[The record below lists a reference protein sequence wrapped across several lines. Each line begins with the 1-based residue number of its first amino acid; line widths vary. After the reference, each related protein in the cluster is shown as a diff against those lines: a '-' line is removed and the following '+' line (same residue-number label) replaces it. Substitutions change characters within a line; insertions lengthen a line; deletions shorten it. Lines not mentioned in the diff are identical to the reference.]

1 MRIAI
6 DVVPLMKPKAGIA
19 SYIFYLLSQ
28 FIKNAPENDYYL
40 CDMLWG
46 QRFYNLI
53 GRKKD
58 LPNMIRFLENMSRIA
73 FPLQITA
80 RIAYMWYAKMIREAV
95 RVEEMD
101 LFFGPSFKGIF
112 RKAFKT
118 VITIHDMSHEYY
130 PETVNQII
138 LNALKKELPQTAQN
152 AHAIIAVSQNTKK
165 DILKFLK
172 IPENKV
178 KVIYHGVDEQF
189 RPINDKE
196 LLDVIKKKYDLPP
209 RFILYVGAIQPR
221 KNISGIIRAYR
232 ILRKDPNFKHHLVMA
247 GGVGWK
253 NKDIYRLVEELG
265 LKNQIKF
272 SSYIETTDLPA
283 IYNLSEVFVFP
294 SFYEGFG
301 FPVLESMACG
311 VPVITS
317 NVSSLPEIGGNAVV
331 YVNPHSVEEIADAV
345 RMVLSDEAL
354 RNRCTLEGLER
365 AKLFTWEK
373 CGNETLKTFE
383 EALKR

>member
-6 DVVPLMKPKAGIA
+6 DIVPLMKLKTGIA
-19 SYIFYLLSQ
+19 CYIENLISQ
-28 FIKNAPENDYYL
+28 FIKIAPENDYYL

-53 GRKKD
+53 GRKEN
-58 LPNMIRFLENMSRIA
+58 LPNMIGFLENMSRIA

-80 RIAYMWYAKMIREAV
+80 RIAFTCYAKMIREAV

-112 RKAFKT
+112 RKDLKT
-118 VITIHDMSHEYY
+118 VVTIHDMSHEYY
-130 PETVNQII
+130 PEAVNQII
-138 LNALKKELPQTAQN
+138 LSALKKELPKTAQS
-152 AHAIIAVSQNTKK
+152 AHAIIAGSQNTKK
-165 DILKFLK
+165 DILKFLN
-172 IPENKV
+172 IPDNKV
-178 KVIYHGVDEQF
+178 KVIYHGVDKQF

-196 LLDVIKKKYDLPP
+196 LLDVIKKKYDLPR
-209 RFILYVGAIQPR
+209 RFILYIGAIQPR
-221 KNISGIIRAYR
+221 KNISGIIRAYGV
-232 ILRKDPNFKHHLVMA
+232 LRKDPSFEHHLVMA

-272 SSYIETTDLPA
+272 LSYIEDTDLPA
-283 IYNLSEVFVFP
+283 IYNLSEAFVFP

-301 FPVLESMACG
+301 FPVLEAMACG
-311 VPVITS
+311 VPVVTS
-317 NVSSLPEIGGNAVV
+317 NVSSLPEIGGDAVV

-345 RMVLSDEAL
+345 RMALSDEAL
-354 RNRCTLEGLER
+354 RNRCTLKGLER
-365 AKLFTWEK
+365 ARLFTWEK

-383 EALKR
+383 EALHR